1 MSGVDWYMIRP
12 KIFYTGKRHFSPSLR
27 PIIQPKKLC
36 RKIRPEAQ
44 QFGLIKIIPPPSFR
58 PPFCIDPA
66 KFEFVPR
73 VQRLNEVD
81 ALFRLR
87 IIFIN
92 KLVHFWKYS
101 KDQQFRIPYID
112 NKYIDLYRLRQ
123 DTNKRD
129 ILTIEWSR
137 IEHSI
142 KQKQLYYLCDFSP
155 MNVGVMCNLCRDRLQ
170 GVRRA
175 LRRLHMTPTFI
186 GEKSQSLAV
195 TFIAEQVSHHPPISA
210 FYVEHQQ
217 ASVSCTTAIQTNS
230 FFSGLSVGVEM
241 LGKAT
246 LKLHRHNE
254 TYTIT
259 FPKAYGRKLLSTPF
273 FELAGKVELRCE
285 QTNYRAEI
293 TFQEAGFTFLGRAAH
308 QLIGTVFNGNSPV
321 MKLKGEWNGIIEL
334 GRRTGRGDYNY
345 QHFTDVRAKSSV
357 AKECVAVMEQEA
369 TESRKL
375 WRHVTAA
382 LFNNNTDVATSAKKR
397 IEQRQ
402 RDEAAQRAQMAQ
414 TWQPRHFARTGGTW
428 EYLGRQN
435 LLFCFVVVLVA
446 SLLYFANNFGFV
458 VRIRISKM
466 NGPSGNDTRPSAND
480 TRSVLIAINPLKRRV
495 SFRDMPNT
503 HEYEYA
509 SSTSTVAQT
518 PTKLLQKRLTN
529 TLRSMAVKKNYF
541 FYFASSFFT
550 NKLFVMENAWRTS
563 KEKCEGE
570 DETKSAYERDE
581 KEIAARSSDQQQAQ
595 EAAAAL
601 PDDLSAIPV
610 PTEQEMHPAW
620 LKAQEALR
628 SIGGKTGQQQQEDTS
643 GDAAVHHQQQS
654 YEAAAAAVYGWPP
667 NVGHQFSPYYQQQ
680 QPQHTMYDEQYQRQ
694 PPPQQYHHPQ
704 QQHRQQYR
712 PRMMTGVYSNSTSS
726 RPVPLAQVS
735 VSGLHQSASPRFTK
749 PIRFPSAQQHHQPP
763 DNEVSTESQKFLG
776 EAAGTRQYPVSLRS
790 YIERAYRAC
799 EGAEE
804 REKLENYLR
813 QRVEPLLKSGAIYA
827 VNWAKEPLPHE
838 LNFELKTGWIPAN
851 LVKQQFQQKLAEKD
865 GGGGGTGKNAVMASS
880 GGVGAGGR
888 RNSPERWERGKSP
901 SASSQQWTPSSTSS
915 PAKSIGGPTNGQSS
929 SFFFIPSP
937 GSPPPKRS
945 KVSPF
950 VGDERFGGAVQYQQQ
965 QQTFFSTTSAH
976 ELRPG
981 AVGGQGGAAFS
992 ISPLASGSAAQRGNG
1007 EGVRWEWTPAAAV
1020 HQQQRQQQQHQ
1031 PAADRYQPKSPSY
1044 SPTRQKTTL
1053 SKKERKRLKK
1063 QQQKLQKQQQQHLEN
1078 NNNFLLSSSSTS
1090 RTSGQLPSSGGAV
1103 GPFPSFTS
1111 LSGGAGG
1118 GGSFQQQQQQKQP
1131 PHWQIDV
1138 SNERKMERARRFADD
1153 EQRTQRA
1160 GGRPVLS
1167 AAASSNSRRQPFNKF
1182 SVDAMHSMFTG
1193 AELVGVGPNFA
1204 SLNIV
1209 GTCTD
1214 IEKSFFRLTA
1224 SPDASQVRPLNVLKV
1239 SLENVKDKYKQ
1250 SNNYRYASDQL
1261 KSIRQDLMIQNIR
1274 NDFTVSVYE
1283 ANARVALEKRDR
1295 EEFNQC
1301 QNQLKQLYKLVPAAA
1316 CPNRWEFTSYRLLY
1330 YIYMRETLD
1339 VAYLLDELVPDAIA
1353 DECMGFALMVWDAW
1367 SMNNYIKLFRLYSKA
1382 PKMTGYVMDMFID
1395 RERTEFLIAV
1405 LKAFRPGVPVAV
1417 LLGWLQF
1424 STEKGLLDFLTQR
1437 DIVPEEDGTLD
1448 CRKYANHKL

>member
-1 MSGVDWYMIRP
+1 
-12 KIFYTGKRHFSPSLR
+12 
-27 PIIQPKKLC
+27 
-36 RKIRPEAQ
+36 
-44 QFGLIKIIPPPSFR
+44 
-58 PPFCIDPA
+58 
-66 KFEFVPR
+66 
-73 VQRLNEVD
+73 
-81 ALFRLR
+81 
-87 IIFIN
+87 
-92 KLVHFWKYS
+92 
-101 KDQQFRIPYID
+101 
-112 NKYIDLYRLRQ
+112 
-123 DTNKRD
+123 
-129 ILTIEWSR
+129 
-137 IEHSI
+137 
-142 KQKQLYYLCDFSP
+142 
-155 MNVGVMCNLCRDRLQ
+155 
-170 GVRRA
+170 
-175 LRRLHMTPTFI
+175 
-186 GEKSQSLAV
+186 
-195 TFIAEQVSHHPPISA
+195 
-210 FYVEHQQ
+210 
-217 ASVSCTTAIQTNS
+217 
-230 FFSGLSVGVEM
+230 
-241 LGKAT
+241 
-246 LKLHRHNE
+246 
-254 TYTIT
+254 
-259 FPKAYGRKLLSTPF
+259 
-273 FELAGKVELRCE
+273 
-285 QTNYRAEI
+285 
-293 TFQEAGFTFLGRAAH
+293 
-308 QLIGTVFNGNSPV
+308 
-321 MKLKGEWNGIIEL
+321 
-334 GRRTGRGDYNY
+334 
-345 QHFTDVRAKSSV
+345 
-357 AKECVAVMEQEA
+357 
-369 TESRKL
+369 
-375 WRHVTAA
+375 
-382 LFNNNTDVATSAKKR
+382 
-397 IEQRQ
+397 
-402 RDEAAQRAQMAQ
+402 
-414 TWQPRHFARTGGTW
+414 
-428 EYLGRQN
+428 
-435 LLFCFVVVLVA
+435 
-446 SLLYFANNFGFV
+446 
-458 VRIRISKM
+458 
-466 NGPSGNDTRPSAND
+466 
-480 TRSVLIAINPLKRRV
+480 
-495 SFRDMPNT
+495 
-503 HEYEYA
+503 
-509 SSTSTVAQT
+509 
-518 PTKLLQKRLTN
+518 
-529 TLRSMAVKKNYF
+529 
-541 FYFASSFFT
+541 
-550 NKLFVMENAWRTS
+550 MENTWRTS
-563 KEKCEGE
+563 IEKCEGD
-570 DETKSAYERDE
+570 DETN
-581 KEIAARSSDQQQAQ
+581 
-595 EAAAAL
+595 
-601 PDDLSAIPV
+601 LSAIPV

-628 SIGGKTGQQQQEDTS
+628 SIGGKTGQQQQEGTS

-667 NVGHQFSPYYQQQ
+667 NVGNQFSPYYQQQ
-680 QPQHTMYDEQYQRQ
+680 HTMYEEQYQRQ
-694 PPPQQYHHPQ
+694 PPPQQYHHP

-749 PIRFPSAQQHHQPP
+749 PIRFPSAQQQQPSP
-763 DNEVSTESQKFLG
+763 DSEVSTESQKFLG
-776 EAAGTRQYPVSLRS
+776 EAAGTRQYPVSLRN

-865 GGGGGTGKNAVMASS
+865 GGGSSGGTGKIAAMSS
-880 GGVGAGGR
+880 SGVGAGGR

-901 SASSQQWTPSSTSS
+901 SSSQQWTPSSTSS

-929 SFFFIPSP
+929 SFIFIPSP

-945 KVSPF
+945 KLSPF
-950 VGDERFGGAVQYQQQ
+950 VGDERFGAVQCQQQ
-965 QQTFFSTTSAH
+965 QQSFFSTTSAH

-992 ISPLASGSAAQRGNG
+992 ISPLASGSAAQRAG
-1007 EGVRWEWTPAAAV
+1007 EGVRWEWTPVAAV
-1020 HQQQRQQQQHQ
+1020 HQQQRQQQQQ
-1031 PAADRYQPKSPSY
+1031 PTADRYQPKSPSY

-1063 QQQKLQKQQQQHLEN
+1063 QQQKLQKQQQQQLEDN
-1078 NNNFLLSSSSTS
+1078 NNNFLFSGSTS
-1090 RTSGQLPSSGGAV
+1090 RAAGQLTSSGGAA
-1103 GPFPSFTS
+1103 GPFPSFTP

-1118 GGSFQQQQQQKQP
+1118 GGPFQQKQP

-1153 EQRTQRA
+1153 EQRTQRG
-1160 GGRPVLS
+1160 GGRPVLP
-1167 AAASSNSRRQPFNKF
+1167 AAASNRRQPFNKF

-1193 AELVGVGPNFA
+1193 AEMVAVGPNFA

-1224 SPDASQVRPLNVLKV
+1224 SPDPSQVRPLNVLKV

-1250 SNNYRYASDQL
+1250 SNDYRYASDQL

-1301 QNQLKQLYKLVPAAA
+1301 QNQLKQL
-1316 CPNRWEFTSYRLLY
+1316 YRLLY